1 MVSLC
6 CSTRRVWGLVS
17 TQAAT
22 PRVLVC
28 GVHRWVCPVLND
40 TGWPL
45 SGRPE
50 AVSVAVRVIAWCG
63 LGRMLA
69 VSAVGARVMVWV
81 IVPAEVA

>member
-1 MVSLC
+1 
-6 CSTRRVWGLVS
+6 VS
-17 TQAAT
+17 TQVAT

-45 SGRPE
+45 SGRPD

-69 VSAVGARVMVWV
+69 VS
-81 IVPAEVA
+81 